1 LHALNALRM
10 EKNTQSEEQMEKKGE
25 LAEDLA
31 PIADQGVEAEE
42 NSNNSA
48 EEGLDPFKKL
58 QDDLSEAKDKYVR
71 LYAEFDNHRRRT
83 SKEKLELIQNAN
95 EQLIIALLPVVDD
108 FERAEKSSSDPAN
121 SGIEGF
127 LLIKNK
133 LWKVLDQYGVKVME
147 TGAGSDFD
155 PDFHEAI
162 TQVPSPDESMKGK
175 IVDVVEKG
183 YLLNDKVIRFAKV
196 VIGN

>member
-1 LHALNALRM
+1 M
-10 EKNTQSEEQMEKKGE
+10 EKNTQPEEQIDKKEELMEECTSSEDKTVDSEQSEEE
-25 LAEDLA
+25 
-31 PIADQGVEAEE
+31 QGKEA
-42 NSNNSA
+42 N
-48 EEGLDPFKKL
+48 DPLKKL

-95 EQLIIALLPVVDD
+95 EDLIVVLLPIMDD
-108 FERAEKSSSDPAN
+108 FERAEKASTDAEKA
-121 SGIEGF
+121 GAEGF

-133 LWKVLDQYGVKVME
+133 LVKVMDQYGVKVMDI
-147 TGAGSDFD
+147 GAGADFD

-175 IVDVVEKG
+175 IVDVIEKG
-183 YLLNDKVIRFAKV
+183 YLLNEKVIRFAKV
-196 VIGN
+196 VIGS

>member
-1 LHALNALRM
+1 M
-10 EKNTQSEEQMEKKGE
+10 EKNTQPEEQVDKKEALVNESESLENIQSNQEQSDEEKR
-25 LAEDLA
+25 
-31 PIADQGVEAEE
+31 EE
-42 NSNNSA
+42 Q
-48 EEGLDPFKKL
+48 LDPFKKL

-95 EQLIIALLPVVDD
+95 EQLNVALLPIIDD
-108 FERAEKSSSDPAN
+108 FDRAEKSSADNEN

-133 LWKVLDQYGVKVME
+133 LGKVLDQYGVKVME
-147 TGAGSDFD
+147 IEQGADFN

-162 TQVPSPDESMKGK
+162 TQVPSPDEAMKGK
-175 IVDVVEKG
+175 IVDVIEKG
-183 YLLNDKVIRFAKV
+183 YLLNEKVIRFAKV
-196 VIGN
+196 VIGS

>member
-1 LHALNALRM
+1 M
-10 EKNTQSEEQMEKKGE
+10 EKNTEQEEHTEKN
-25 LAEDLA
+25 EDILEENA
-31 PIADQGVEAEE
+31 PSGNLDSKVEDIEKEAEE
-42 NSNNSA
+42 
-48 EEGLDPFKKL
+48 EQEDPLKKL

-83 SKEKLELIQNAN
+83 SKEKLDLILNAN
-95 EQLIIALLPVVDD
+95 EQLILSLLPILDD
-108 FERAEKSSSDPAN
+108 FERAEKSNAEKSNTD
-121 SGIEGF
+121 IEGF

-133 LWKVLDQYGVKVME
+133 LIKVFDQYGVKAMDITPKSE
-147 TGAGSDFD
+147 FN

-162 TQVPSPDESMKGK
+162 TQVPVPDEKLKGK
-175 IVDVVEKG
+175 IVDVIEKG

>member
-1 LHALNALRM
+1 M
-10 EKNTQSEEQMEKKGE
+10 EKNTQPEEQVDKK
-25 LAEDLA
+25 EDLVNESESLEN
-31 PIADQGVEAEE
+31 IQSNQELSDEE
-42 NSNNSA
+42 KR
-48 EEGLDPFKKL
+48 EEQLDPFKKL

-95 EQLIIALLPVVDD
+95 EQLIVALLPIIDD
-108 FERAEKSSSDPAN
+108 FDRAEKSSTDNEN

-133 LWKVLDQYGVKVME
+133 LGKVLDQYGVKAMDIE
-147 TGAGSDFD
+147 QGADFD

-162 TQVPSPDESMKGK
+162 TQVPSPDEAMKGK
-175 IVDVVEKG
+175 IVDIIEKG
-183 YLLNDKVIRFAKV
+183 YLLNEKVIRFAKV
-196 VIGN
+196 VIGS

>member
-1 LHALNALRM
+1 M
-10 EKNTQSEEQMEKKGE
+10 EKNTQPEEQVDKKEALVNESESLENIQSNQEQSDEEKR
-25 LAEDLA
+25 
-31 PIADQGVEAEE
+31 EE
-42 NSNNSA
+42 Q
-48 EEGLDPFKKL
+48 LDPFKKL

-95 EQLIIALLPVVDD
+95 EQLIVALLPIIDD
-108 FERAEKSSSDPAN
+108 FDRAEKSSADNEN

-133 LWKVLDQYGVKVME
+133 LGKVLDQYGVKVME
-147 TGAGSDFD
+147 IEQGADFN

-162 TQVPSPDESMKGK
+162 TQVPSPDEAMKGK
-175 IVDVVEKG
+175 IVDVIEKG
-183 YLLNDKVIRFAKV
+183 YLLNEKVIRFAKV
-196 VIGN
+196 VIGS